1 MSNSARGIGAG
12 YGRLKSE
19 NSALKKTIE
28 NLKFENAMLKNHNKQ
43 LFKQVYNNEIDLKGR
58 GTVTV
63 GRNS

>member
-1 MSNSARGIGAG
+1 MNNKGLGAG

-19 NSALKKTIE
+19 NLSLKKTIE

-43 LFKQVYNNEIDLKGR
+43 LFKQVYNNEVDLNGR

-63 GRNS
+63 RRG